1 MMENNLDHLCAQY
14 GLDIAQ
20 TSDDEKLI
28 QKALGVLQEDGVFA
42 YAIYLESE
50 NEETF
55 EHISDKTIELIDTVG
70 IVEEANDSDF
80 KTFIYK
86 ITQNLD
92 DLLLTKD
99 LIERMLIYSRYHAKS
114 LGD

>member
-1 MMENNLDHLCAQY
+1 MENDLDHLCSKY
-14 GLDIAQ
+14 GLGIAQ

-28 QKALGVLQEDGVFA
+28 QKALGILQEDGVFA
-42 YAIYLESE
+42 YAIYLDSE
-50 NEETF
+50 KGDTSKD
-55 EHISDKTIELIDTVG
+55 ISDKTIGLINE
-70 IVEEANDSDF
+70 VEILDEESENDLK
-80 KTFIYK
+80 KTIHE

>member
-1 MMENNLDHLCAQY
+1 MMENNLDHLCAQH

-50 NEETF
+50 NEDTF
-55 EHISDKTIELIDTVG
+55 EHISDKTIELINTVD
-70 IVEEANDSDF
+70 ILEEESENDL
-80 KTFIYK
+80 KK
-86 ITQNLD
+86 IIHEIAENLD

-114 LGD
+114 FGD